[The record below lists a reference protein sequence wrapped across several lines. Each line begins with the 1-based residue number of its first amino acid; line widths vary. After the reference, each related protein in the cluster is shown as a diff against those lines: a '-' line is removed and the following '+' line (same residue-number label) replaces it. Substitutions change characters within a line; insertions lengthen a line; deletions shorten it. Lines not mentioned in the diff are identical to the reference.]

1 MEELLESDSD
11 DNEDLHVSQVL
22 SVRGNS
28 WTISWFSNG
37 WLFEVIMGDWEYL
50 KVKVKADVM
59 NLEVV
64 GLDDPEVMNPTA
76 WTHY

>member
-1 MEELLESDSD
+1 
-11 DNEDLHVSQVL
+11 
-22 SVRGNS
+22 
-28 WTISWFSNG
+28 
-37 WLFEVIMGDWEYL
+37 MGDWEYL

>member
-1 MEELLESDSD
+1 VEELLESDSD

-28 WTISWFSNG
+28 CFSNG